1 MARGLSNQQNLFIKY
16 YVETE
21 NAQKA
26 AVLAGYRK
34 DNVET
39 FAQKNLQNP
48 RVLREIEALQR
59 ERAEERNKVTNADA
73 VRVRLTDIIAP
84 AFYSVHWDVIE
95 GGHTYYDLFG
105 GRGSTKSS
113 FISTEIVLGIMSD
126 PLANAIVYRKVGNT
140 IGSSV
145 YEQILWSIEA
155 LGVRHLWKE
164 RTSPHSFTYLP
175 TGQVIRF
182 RGLDKA
188 KKTKSIKIARGY
200 FKYLWFEELDE
211 FSGEEEIRSVQ
222 QSVLRGGTKFI
233 VFKSFNPP
241 ISKSNWANQYVLTP
255 RKDALR
261 HKSCYTDV
269 PTEWLGQ
276 QFLDDAEFLKETNP
290 RAYAHEYLGEAIGTG
305 GEVFDNLDIREI
317 PDDMVQSFDQIYMG
331 IDWGWYPDPFHW
343 AKMHYDAARLTLY
356 IFDEYRA
363 NKESNQAT
371 WYALQT
377 AKGVTGDDLIT
388 ADSAEPKSVG
398 DYREYGAFCRPA
410 VKGPDSVRYGIK
422 WLQSLRA
429 IVIDPVRCPATA
441 QEFQNYEYER
451 TADDEVIS
459 GYPDANN
466 HSIDAVRYAMERVWR
481 RKGQ

>member
-1 MARGLSNQQNLFIKY
+1 MAGELTKLQKLFVDY
-16 YVETE
+16 YLDTE
-21 NAQKA
+21 NEIKA
-26 AVLAGYRK
+26 AILAGYSYK
-34 DNVET
+34 K
-39 FAQKNLQNP
+39 ASLCGKKNLENP
-48 RVLREIEALQR
+48 RVSREIEVR
-59 ERAEERNKVTNADA
+59 REERATRKNAVAETASVTK
-73 VRVRLTDIIAP
+73 LTDVIAP
-84 AFYSVHWDVIE
+84 AFYTVHWDIIE
-95 GGHTYYDLFG
+95 GKHTYYDLFG

-113 FISTEIVLGIMSD
+113 FIGTEIVLGIMSD
-126 PLANAIVYRKVGNT
+126 PLANAIIYRKVGNT
-140 IGSSV
+140 IGNSV

-155 LGVRHLWKE
+155 LGVRHLWIA

-175 TGQVIRF
+175 TGQVIKF

-188 KKTKSIKIARGY
+188 KKTKSIKIAKGY
-200 FKYLWFEELDE
+200 FKFLWFEELDE

-222 QSVLRGGTKFI
+222 QSVLRGGTKFV

-261 HKSCYTDV
+261 HKSCYLDV

-276 QFLDDAEFLKETNP
+276 QFLDDADFLKETNP
-290 RAYAHEYLGEAIGTG
+290 RAYEHEYLGEAIGTG
-305 GEVFDNLDIREI
+305 GEVFDNLDVREI
-317 PDDMVQSFDQIYMG
+317 PDDMVKSFDHIYMG

-377 AKGVTGDDLIT
+377 KKGVTGDDLIT

-422 WLQSLRA
+422 WLQSLRS
-429 IVIDPVRCPATA
+429 IVIDPIRCPATA

-459 GYPDANN
+459 SYPDANN

>member
-39 FAQKNLQNP
+39 FARKNLQNP

-59 ERAEERNKVTNADA
+59 ERAEERNKAANADA

-126 PLANAIVYRKVGNT
+126 PLANAMVYRKVGNT

-222 QSVLRGGTKFI
+222 QSVLRGGTKFT

-269 PTEWLGQ
+269 PPEWLGQ